1 MSVWTITE
9 LDALIADWKEAMK
22 AVASGRSY
30 SVGGQS
36 VSHYSLQDIQ
46 DQLAYLDAE
55 RNKLLAKQ
63 AGRPRRPGPVAVRPV
78 ILRGRW

>member
-1 MSVWTITE
+1 MSVWTLEE
-9 LDALIADWKEAMK
+9 LDAQIATWKEALN
-22 AVASGRSY
+22 AVATGRFY

-55 RNKLLAKQ
+55 RNKLLAEQ
-63 AGRPRRPGPVAVRPV
+63 SGRPRRPGPVVVRPV